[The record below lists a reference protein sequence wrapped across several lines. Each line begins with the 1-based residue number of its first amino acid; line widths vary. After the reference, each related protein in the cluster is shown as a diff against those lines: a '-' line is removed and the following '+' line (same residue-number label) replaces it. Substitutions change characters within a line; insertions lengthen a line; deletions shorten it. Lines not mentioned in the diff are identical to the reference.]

1 MIIFSI
7 DCMSITEPVTTTTS
21 FDADR
26 KMEGELFKYKDMSL
40 CVYLLNNLCFLQQIA
55 IISKRFRNFAVKNA
69 KFFDLKVQSVTQ
81 ILRLGNKNKRVCF
94 VFLSTFC
101 NFGFTELTRHSE
113 MKRKANFPFAFLSF
127 FRNFVRFLSFSLYKG
142 YLGN

>member
-69 KFFDLKVQSVTQ
+69 KFFDLKVQSVALQ
-81 ILRLGNKNKRVCF
+81 SDKLEQARLVSHLITT
-94 VFLSTFC
+94 FLPLMM
-101 NFGFTELTRHSE
+101 NRPLAG
-113 MKRKANFPFAFLSF
+113 
-127 FRNFVRFLSFSLYKG
+127 
-142 YLGN
+142 